1 MVADLLVKFFRLQGL
16 KVKWVMNITD
26 IDDKTLKGAA
36 EKGVSLGQYT
46 KPFIKAFFE
55 DLEALNI
62 SRADGYPRASEHF
75 KEMWQLVEKL
85 LEKDLAYKKEDGI
98 YFDISKFKDYGKF
111 AGLDLKG
118 LKPGARVYQDLY
130 DKESPADF
138 ALWKYDGGSDHPG
151 WHLECSAMSV
161 KYLGQPFDIHTGG
174 VDLIFPHHQNEIA
187 QTEAATGKP
196 LARYWLHNEHL
207 LVEGQKMA
215 KSLGN
220 YYTLKDITGKGYPPL
235 VLRLLLVSTHYRSKL
250 DFSFKA
256 LDGAKRTLDELRGF
270 LSRAKDEEN
279 EKTEKLSSQAKGDFV
294 KALENDLNM
303 PEAMSVIFNYIKEVS
318 KLSGPTGET
327 KETLA
332 YFDKV
337 LGLDLVKEE
346 LKIPQKILELAN
358 KREEFRLKGDFDEA
372 DKIRNKI
379 YDLGFTVEDTDAGPR
394 VLTKPD

>member
-1 MVADLLVKFFRLQGL
+1 
-16 KVKWVMNITD
+16 MNITD
-26 IDDKTLKGAA
+26 IDDKTLKGAE
-36 EKGVSLGQYT
+36 EKGITLDEYT

-55 DLEALNI
+55 DLQDLNI
-62 SRADGYPRASEHF
+62 TRADVYPRATKHF
-75 KEMWQLVEKL
+75 KEMKALVEKL
-85 LEKDLAYKKEDGI
+85 LEKGFAYKKEDGI
-98 YFDISKFKDYGKF
+98 YFDISKFKNYGKF

-118 LKPGARVYQDLY
+118 LKPGARVSQDLY

-138 ALWKYDGGSDHPG
+138 ALWKSNGEGHPG

-215 KSLGN
+215 KSLDN
-220 YYTLKDITGKGYPPL
+220 YYTLRDIAQKGYDPL
-235 VLRLLLVSTHYRSKL
+235 ALRLLLISAHYRSKL

-256 LDGAKRTLDELRGF
+256 LEGAKRTLDELRGF
-270 LSRAKDEEN
+270 LSRAKDEDS
-279 EKTEKLSSQAKGDFV
+279 EKTEKLSSQAKEDFV

-303 PEAMSVIFNYIKEVS
+303 PEAMSTVFNYIKEVS
-318 KLSGPTGET
+318 KLSLPN
-327 KETLA
+327 KEVKKTFA

-346 LKIPQKILELAN
+346 KKIPNKVLELAN
-358 KREEFRLKGDFDEA
+358 KREKLRLKGDFGAA
-372 DKIRNKI
+372 DKVRKEIGA
-379 YDLGFTVEDTDAGPR
+379 LGYRVEDTDDGPR
-394 VLTKPD
+394 VLTKTD